1 MTATVVERLPEY
13 AVVSPVEGDLCSD
26 EKVRVVYDEECRMS
40 KSDIETGDL
49 VIITFWGGVN
59 YVGRIDD
66 AELPYINAMSWTK
79 IECPQKRQQR
89 AGANA
94 PALCCLFHLSRT
106 FAAGIMQQLQA
117 LSLIHIWIPGTAAAV
132 NRSRPKRWSKSFAV
146 SSLTLT
152 GRAAA

>member
-1 MTATVVERLPEY
+1 MKQKLLSVLFCILFPLSGCVDPNPNHSNDEIPSTDVKENTMTATVVERLPEY

-40 KSDIETGDL
+40 KADIETGDL

-79 IECPQKRQQR
+79 IECPQK
-89 AGANA
+89 
-94 PALCCLFHLSRT
+94 
-106 FAAGIMQQLQA
+106 
-117 LSLIHIWIPGTAAAV
+117 
-132 NRSRPKRWSKSFAV
+132 
-146 SSLTLT
+146 
-152 GRAAA
+152 